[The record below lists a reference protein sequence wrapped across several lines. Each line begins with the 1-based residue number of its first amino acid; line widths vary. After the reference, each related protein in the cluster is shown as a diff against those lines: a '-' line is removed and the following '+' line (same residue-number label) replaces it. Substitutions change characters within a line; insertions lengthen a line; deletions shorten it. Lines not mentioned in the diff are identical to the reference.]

1 MLHIHIL
8 SSCVER
14 KTDTEN
20 AKPFI
25 NQNSKYSQFPDQH
38 QLAME
43 YPTFASALEE
53 GQMPTWK
60 QSEAPDL
67 VHEQRARKKMGK
79 FLSTK
84 VMASTNTVITGK

>member
-1 MLHIHIL
+1 
-8 SSCVER
+8 
-14 KTDTEN
+14 
-20 AKPFI
+20 
-25 NQNSKYSQFPDQH
+25 
-38 QLAME
+38 ME